1 MLLASLRFA
10 LPEKTMSD
18 EIDKFLPR
26 FAYIPTILEW
36 LGRQDSNLRMRGS
49 KPRALTRLGDVPVVS
64 KSTAVQSLM

>member
-18 EIDKFLPR
+18 EIDKLLPR
-26 FAYIPTILEW
+26 FAYTPTIFEW

-49 KPRALTRLGDVPVVS
+49 KPRALTDLATS
-64 KSTAVQSLM
+64 Q